1 MEANMLNNKLTKSL
15 GITYP
20 IIQGGMMWISN
31 AELAANVSE
40 AGGLGIITALSFDSP
55 EKLADEIDKARL
67 ITNKPLGVNL
77 TFLPTLKPVDYDSY
91 IDVIIKKNI
100 KIVETAG
107 RNPEK
112 YIDRL
117 KSNGASIIHK
127 CTSVKHAVKAEKI
140 GCDFV
145 SIDGFECAGHPGEDD
160 VTSLI
165 LIPKTTDSI
174 NIPVIASGG
183 FADGRGLAAAL
194 SLGASGVNM
203 GTRFM
208 LTRESPVHNNL
219 KKYLLSLNET
229 DTILVERSLR
239 NTLRTINNKHAQ
251 KIIEMEARNASLQ
264 EMAPL
269 LSGKNGKKAIETGDY
284 EDALIA
290 CGQCIGLINDIPSVK
305 DLIKNIVEESTE
317 VIKQLNIVND

>member
-1 MEANMLNNKLTKSL
+1 MLNNKLTKSL

>member
-1 MEANMLNNKLTKSL
+1 MLNNKLTKTL
-15 GITYP
+15 GIKYP

-55 EKLADEIDKARL
+55 EKLADELDKARL
-67 ITNKPLGVNL
+67 ITDKPLGVNL
-77 TFLPTLKPVDYDSY
+77 TFLPTLNPVDYDSY
-91 IDVIIKKNI
+91 IDVIIEKNI
-100 KIVETAG
+100 KIIETAG

-112 YIDRL
+112 YISRL
-117 KSNGASIIHK
+117 KGNCASIIHK
-127 CTSVKHAVKAEKI
+127 CTSVRHAVKAEKI

-165 LIPKTTDSI
+165 LIPKAADSI

-194 SLGASGVNM
+194 CLGASGVNM

-208 LTRESPVHNNL
+208 LTRESPVHENL
-219 KKYLLSLNET
+219 KKHLLSLNET
-229 DTILVERSLR
+229 DTILVERSLK
-239 NTLRTINNKHAQ
+239 NTLRAIRNSQAQ
-251 KIIEMEARNASLQ
+251 KIIKMEERNATLQ

-269 LSGKNGKKAIETGDY
+269 LSGKNGKKAIETGDF
-284 EDALIA
+284 ENALIA
-290 CGQCIGLINDIPSVK
+290 CGQCIGLINNIPSVK
-305 DLIKNIVEESTE
+305 DMVQSIVEESTE
-317 VIKQLNIVND
+317 IIKKLNIVDD

>member
-1 MEANMLNNKLTKSL
+1 MFKNKLTKTL
-15 GITYP
+15 GIEYP

-31 AELAANVSE
+31 ADLAANVSK
-40 AGGLGIITALSFDSP
+40 AGGLGIITALSSDSP
-55 EKLADEIDKARL
+55 VKLADEIDEARL
-67 ITNKPLGVNL
+67 ITDKPLGVNL

-91 IDVIIKKNI
+91 IDVIIDKNI

-107 RNPEK
+107 HNPEK

-117 KSNGASIIHK
+117 KSGGALIIHK

-165 LIPKTTDSI
+165 LIPKTVDSI

-183 FADGRGLAAAL
+183 FADGRGLVSAL

-208 LTRESPVHNNL
+208 LTRESPVHEKL
-219 KKYLLSLNET
+219 KKHLLSLKET

-239 NTLRTINNKHAQ
+239 NTLRVINNKHAQ
-251 KIIEMEARNASLQ
+251 KIIEMETKNASLQ

-269 LSGKNGKKAIETGDY
+269 LSGKNGKRAIETGDY
-284 EDALIA
+284 ENALIA
-290 CGQCIGLINDIPSVK
+290 CGQCIGLINSIPPAK
-305 DLIKNIVEESTE
+305 DLVENIIEESTE
-317 VIKQLNIVND
+317 TIKKLNIVND